1 MRFAR
6 LIFTAAGIYGVVVL
20 TPLYFL
26 EGWLGRNIPPPITH
40 PEFYYGFAGVAL
52 AWQVVFL
59 LIGREPARYRSLMTA
74 CVLEKLDYG
83 LAVIVLLA
91 QGRVAAS
98 MLITAGI
105 DLIWGALFVAAY
117 LQTTYLKTPYLKT
130 LPQAPAVAGST

>member
-6 LIFTAAGIYGVVVL
+6 LIFTAAGIYGIAVL

-26 EGWLGRNIPPPITH
+26 EGWLGRSAPPPITH

-52 AWQVVFL
+52 AWQVAFL
-59 LIGREPARYRSLMTA
+59 IIGRDPVRFRPLMAA
-74 CVLEKLDYG
+74 CVLEKLGFG

-98 MLITAGI
+98 TLITAGI
-105 DLIWGALFVAAY
+105 DLILGALFCVA
-117 LQTTYLKTPYLKT
+117 YLKTPSQST
-130 LPQAPAVAGST
+130 AVAGST